1 MNKNLII
8 HNIKTLY
15 TPHLTPPIKGKNM
28 GDIKSIDNAFVVI
41 KDEKILKVGSGD
53 FKNYLEDNT
62 VLFDAQNKIMLPGLI
77 DSHTHLVHGGSREDE
92 YTMLLKGVPYL
103 EILNQGGGIHNTV
116 QKTRE
121 ASFDALYSKAY
132 KSLDE
137 MLKFGVVVAESK
149 SGYGLNLETEVKQ
162 LEVNQKLDKNH
173 EIKIIS
179 TYMGAHAFPK
189 DRRETYVSE
198 IIEDLK
204 VIKAKNLATS
214 CDVFLEDSVFNY
226 EESEKILTAAKNLGF
241 TVKLHADEINS
252 LGGVPLGIKLNAT
265 SVDHLMVI
273 NDEDINKLANSNTV
287 ANLLPATSFYLNQEF
302 APGRKIIDY
311 GCALSLS
318 TDYNPGSSPTENLQL
333 VMQIAG
339 NKMKLTPEEILTA
352 VTINPAYHLQIANLY
367 GSIEENKYAN
377 LILMDAPNLNYII
390 YHFGINH
397 TTDVFIKGNH
407 VVENKIIRRE

>member
-1 MNKNLII
+1 MNNHLII
-8 HNIKTLY
+8 YNIKTLY
-15 TPHLTPPIKGKNM
+15 TPYLTAPIKGALMN
-28 GDIKSIDNAFVVI
+28 DIKTLDNAFVVI
-41 KDEKILKVGSGD
+41 KDEKIYKIGTNDYKEYITPETILI
-53 FKNYLEDNT
+53 
-62 VLFDAQNKIMLPGLI
+62 DAKNKIMLPGLI

-92 YTMLLKGVPYL
+92 YTKLLKGVPYL
-103 EILNQGGGIHNTV
+103 EILNAGGGIHNTV
-116 QKTRE
+116 SKTRA
-121 ASFDALYSKAY
+121 ASFTELYEKAY

-137 MLKFGVVVAESK
+137 MLKFGVVVVESK
-149 SGYGLNLETEVKQ
+149 SGYGLNLETEIKQ
-162 LEVNQKLDKNH
+162 LEVNQKLDENH
-173 EIKIIS
+173 DIKIIS

-189 DRRETYVSE
+189 NKRATYVDE
-198 IIEDLK
+198 IINDLK
-204 VIKAKNLATS
+204 VIKAKNIASS

-226 EESEKILTAAKNLGF
+226 DESKKILTEAKKQGF
-241 TVKLHADEINS
+241 TVKLHADEIHS
-252 LGGVPLGIKLNAT
+252 LGGVGLGVELGAT

-273 NDEDINKLANSNTV
+273 NDEDIKKLANSNTL
-287 ANLLPATSFYLNQEF
+287 ANLLPATSFYLNQNF

-352 VTINPAYHLQIANLY
+352 VTLNPAYHLKIDDLY

-397 TTDVFIKGNH
+397 TTDVFIKGRH
-407 VVENKIIRRE
+407 IVENKILRR